1 MAQTVRVLLDA
12 SGAARL
18 AAIASDRARP
28 LKQTQRARIVLLSGE
43 RLRVQDVARRA
54 GSAARPC
61 GAGSGATPRLAS
73 KVGCA
78 TRGVRAAAVGER
90 RALLR
95 RPIGGRL
102 SLKRHQV
109 ACKKRPRHSPR

>member
-54 GSAARPC
+54 GSRPRPGC
-61 GAGSGATPRLAS
+61 GGAGAAPARGGAR
-73 KVGCA
+73 
-78 TRGVRAAAVGER
+78 
-90 RALLR
+90 
-95 RPIGGRL
+95 
-102 SLKRHQV
+102 
-109 ACKKRPRHSPR
+109 